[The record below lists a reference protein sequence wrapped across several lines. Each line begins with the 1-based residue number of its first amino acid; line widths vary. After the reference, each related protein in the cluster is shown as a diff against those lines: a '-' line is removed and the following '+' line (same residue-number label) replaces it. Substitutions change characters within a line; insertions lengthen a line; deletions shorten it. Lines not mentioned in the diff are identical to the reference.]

1 MTLMSRVR
9 EHAYTV
15 VEKEEVGDGIWRMV
29 FRAPKLAGSLEPG
42 QFMNFHVPGAK
53 QILRVPLSFA
63 STDAGSGTV
72 EIVYAVV
79 GDATRAL
86 TRMAAGE
93 SSSVLGPSGN
103 GWVVRKGQGRSV
115 VVGGGVGAPPAIAA
129 AGLLAKKGVAFDGV
143 LGAQTA
149 SKLWGVDRLAEL
161 GAGRVLVTT
170 DDGSFGIKGFTTDAL
185 RELLSQG
192 DYDTVY
198 TCGPQVMMRGIA
210 SICREAGIKCQVS
223 MERMMSCGFGACN
236 TCNVLMAD
244 GTYKSCCMNG
254 PIFDAE
260 EVAW

>member
-1 MTLMSRVR
+1 
-9 EHAYTV
+9 
-15 VEKEEVGDGIWRMV
+15 MV

-63 STDAGSGTV
+63 SADAGSGTV

-86 TRMAAGE
+86 TKMAVGE

-129 AGLLAKKGVAFDGV
+129 AGLLANKGVAFDGV

-185 RELLSQG
+185 RELLLAG
-192 DYDTVY
+192 RLRHGLHLRPAGHDARHRLDL
-198 TCGPQVMMRGIA
+198 PRG
-210 SICREAGIKCQVS
+210 GHQVS
-223 MERMMSCGFGACN
+223 GLHGAHDVLRFRRVQHLQRAHGRRHLQVVLHERPH
-236 TCNVLMAD
+236 L
-244 GTYKSCCMNG
+244 
-254 PIFDAE
+254 
-260 EVAW
+260 

>member
-1 MTLMSRVR
+1 M
-9 EHAYTV
+9 
-15 VEKEEVGDGIWRMV
+15 
-29 FRAPKLAGSLEPG
+29 
-42 QFMNFHVPGAK
+42 
-53 QILRVPLSFA
+53 
-63 STDAGSGTV
+63 
-72 EIVYAVV
+72 
-79 GDATRAL
+79 
-86 TRMAAGE
+86 
-93 SSSVLGPSGN
+93 
-103 GWVVRKGQGRSV
+103 
-115 VVGGGVGAPPAIAA
+115 GAPPAVAA

-161 GAGRVLVTT
+161 GAGLALATT

-198 TCGPQVMMRGIA
+198 TCGPQVMMRGVA
-210 SICREAGIKCQVS
+210 AICREAGIKCQVS

-254 PIFDAE
+254 PVFDAE

>member
-9 EHAYTV
+9 EHSYTV
-15 VEKEEVGDGIWRMV
+15 VENEAVGDGIWRMV

-63 STDAGSGTV
+63 SADVESGTV
-72 EIVYAVV
+72 EIVYATV

-103 GWVVRKGQGRSV
+103 GWVVREGQGRSV
-115 VVGGGVGAPPAIAA
+115 VVGGGVGAPPAVAA

-149 SKLWGVDRLAEL
+149 SKLWG
-161 GAGRVLVTT
+161 
-170 DDGSFGIKGFTTDAL
+170 
-185 RELLSQG
+185 
-192 DYDTVY
+192 VY

>member
-15 VEKEEVGDGIWRMV
+15 VENEAVGDGIWRMV

-63 STDAGSGTV
+63 SADAGSGTV

-129 AGLLAKKGVAFDGV
+129 AGLLTNKGVAFDGV

-161 GAGRVLVTT
+161 GAGRVRASRAALA
-170 DDGSFGIKGFTTDAL
+170 GRLRHGLHLRPAGHDARHRL
-185 RELLSQG
+185 DLPRG
-192 DYDTVY
+192 
-198 TCGPQVMMRGIA
+198 GHQVPGLHGAHDVVRFRCVQHLQRAHG
-210 SICREAGIKCQVS
+210 RRHLQVVLH
-223 MERMMSCGFGACN
+223 ERPH
-236 TCNVLMAD
+236 L
-244 GTYKSCCMNG
+244 
-254 PIFDAE
+254 
-260 EVAW
+260 